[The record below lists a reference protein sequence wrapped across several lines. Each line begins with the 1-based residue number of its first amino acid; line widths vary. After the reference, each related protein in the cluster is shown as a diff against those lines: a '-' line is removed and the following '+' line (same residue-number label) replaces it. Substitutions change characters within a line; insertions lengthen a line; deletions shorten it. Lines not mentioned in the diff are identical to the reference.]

1 MLIFCENT
9 DIYDNFMCD
18 IGLSKRCC
26 DVDQKLRVFINVFK
40 VRYCNNFFNRIE
52 LI

>member
-18 IGLSKRCC
+18 IGLSIR
-26 DVDQKLRVFINVFK
+26 REINVLKNVILFGGIVEK
-40 VRYCNNFFNRIE
+40 QRIPY
-52 LI
+52 